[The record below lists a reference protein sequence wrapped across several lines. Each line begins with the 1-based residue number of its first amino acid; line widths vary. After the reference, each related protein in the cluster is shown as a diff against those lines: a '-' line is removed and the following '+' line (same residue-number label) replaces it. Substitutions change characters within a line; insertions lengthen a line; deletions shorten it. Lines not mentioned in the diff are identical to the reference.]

1 MRDRAE
7 VPGLRIYNRYIASLA
22 LLLTLTTVILAAFGQ
37 DNLDIYYTVY
47 VIEALALTEL
57 YVYFSPR
64 ARRGLNVVSGI
75 LFAGFMVIVGL
86 AVAEIIRG

>member
-1 MRDRAE
+1 
-7 VPGLRIYNRYIASLA
+7 LRIYNRYIISLA
-22 LLLTLTTVILAAFGQ
+22 LVLTLTTVILASFGH
-37 DNLDIYYTVY
+37 DDLDIYYTAY

-75 LFAGFMVIVGL
+75 LFAGFMVIVGIT
-86 AVAEIIRG
+86 VAEIIRG

>member
-1 MRDRAE
+1 M
-7 VPGLRIYNRYIASLA
+7 RIYNSYIIFLA

-37 DNLDIYYTVY
+37 DNLDVYFTIY

-64 ARRGLNVVSGI
+64 ARKGLTMVGGI
-75 LFAGFMVIVGL
+75 LFAGFLIIVGL
-86 AVAEIIRG
+86 EVAEIVRG

>member
-1 MRDRAE
+1 
-7 VPGLRIYNRYIASLA
+7 LRIYNRYIASLA
-22 LLLTLTTVILAAFGQ
+22 LLLTLTTVIIAAFGH
-37 DNLDIYYTVY
+37 DRLDIYYTVY

-64 ARRGLNVVSGI
+64 ARRELNMVSGI

-86 AVAEIIRG
+86 AVTEIIRG

>member
-1 MRDRAE
+1 MK
-7 VPGLRIYNRYIASLA
+7 VYNRYIASVA
-22 LLLTLTTVILAAFGQ
+22 LVLTLTTVILAAFGQ

-64 ARRGLNVVSGI
+64 ARRGLSSVGGI
-75 LFAGFMVIVGL
+75 LFLGFMVIVGI
-86 AVAEIIRG
+86 AVAEAIRS

>member
-1 MRDRAE
+1 M
-7 VPGLRIYNRYIASLA
+7 RIYDRYITSLA
-22 LLLTLTTVILAAFGQ
+22 LLLTMTTVIIAAFGW
-37 DNLDIYYTVY
+37 DNLDTYYTVY

-57 YVYFSPR
+57 YGYFSPK
-64 ARRGLNVVSGI
+64 ARRGLGVVSGI

>member
-1 MRDRAE
+1 M
-7 VPGLRIYNRYIASLA
+7 RIYNSYIIFLA

-37 DNLDIYYTVY
+37 ENLRLYYTVY

-64 ARRGLNVVSGI
+64 ARRGLNVVGGI
-75 LFAGFMVIVGL
+75 LFAGFLVIAGL
-86 AVAEIIRG
+86 EVAEIIHG